1 MANKEQILDKIVR
14 NMKQRG
20 HTAERVDS
28 TVELTKTGGDILTV
42 SYVDAE
48 IQSPMG
54 GIDDSAS
61 PFLGIGIANPGALK
75 VKGEAGETTLAAI
88 FDTVEAL
95 SLWHELSGYANDL
108 IVEDGD
114 STDELAR
121 VEGHEHLKG
130 MGS

>member
-1 MANKEQILDKIVR
+1 MANKEAILDKIVR

-20 HTAERVDS
+20 YEAERLDTS
-28 TVELTKTGGDILTV
+28 LELTKTGGDKLTV
-42 SYVDAE
+42 SYEDAG

-75 VKGEAGETTLAAI
+75 IKGAAGETALADI

-95 SLWHELSGYANDL
+95 SLMHEVAGYANDI

-114 STDELAR
+114 STAELAR
-121 VEGHEHLKG
+121 VAGHEHLRS